1 MAWGGG
7 GGFGGT
13 AGGAPFG
20 GAAAGGG
27 RLPFAGVPPEM
38 QARVDK
44 LLQDEPDHAD
54 EAVAYDA
61 VHSDR
66 RSFSLRQLLVPH
78 RKALVASVALVVL
91 ETVALQAGPLL
102 TQIAIDDGIRRANR
116 SVVITVAVL
125 YLLSV
130 VVGAVTSRSRI
141 AWTGRVGERLLYDLR
156 IKVFAHFQ
164 RLSIDFFSREKAGR
178 LMTRMTSDLDNLT
191 QLLQEGL
198 VQLFV
203 QGLTMVFVTGVLIA
217 LDPAL
222 AAVTLLVVVPA
233 MVAATLWYRARSDA
247 TFDVVRDRIADVMAH
262 LQESLSGV
270 RIVTAHNRQRRN
282 VAEHRTI
289 VQDYRQANDVTANV
303 GGAYGGITETV
314 GLGGQ
319 VVILV
324 VGGRWV
330 LDGTM
335 EIGELVAFV
344 LYLTA
349 FFAPIQQLVQ
359 LYNTYQQGQAS
370 VRKIRDLLAEDP
382 SVAERVGAAHLPE
395 LRGEVRLERVTFA
408 YDEGRPVLHG
418 VDLVIPAGETFAF
431 VGETGA
437 GKSTIAKLVNR
448 LYDPTEGRVLLD
460 GIDVREVTLASVRRQ
475 VGTVPQEAFLF
486 GGSIRANVSFARPD
500 ASEAE
505 VLEACRLVGLGDLL
519 DRLPD
524 GLDTPVHERGV
535 SLSSGERQL
544 LALARAFLARP
555 RILVLDEATSNLDL
569 RSEAKIEDA
578 LDTLLEGR
586 TAILIAHRL
595 ATAMRADRIAV
606 IHDGEVVE
614 LGTHD
619 ELLAHRGRY
628 AAMVAVWHQG
638 GSAPFA

>member
-1 MAWGGG
+1 
-7 GGFGGT
+7 
-13 AGGAPFG
+13 
-20 GAAAGGG
+20 
-27 RLPFAGVPPEM
+27 
-38 QARVDK
+38 
-44 LLQDEPDHAD
+44 
-54 EAVAYDA
+54 
-61 VHSDR
+61 
-66 RSFSLRQLLVPH
+66 VPH
-78 RKALVASVALVVL
+78 RLALAASVALVVL
-91 ETVALQAGPLL
+91 ETVAMQAGPLL
-102 TQIAIDDGIRRANR
+102 TQIAIDDGIRAGERE
-116 SVVITVAVL
+116 VVTTVAGL

-156 IKVFAHFQ
+156 LQVFSHLQ
-164 RLSIDFFSREKAGR
+164 RLSIDFFSRERAGR

-203 QGLTMVFVTGVLIA
+203 QGLTVLFVTGVLIS
-217 LDPAL
+217 LHPGL
-222 AAVTLLVVVPA
+222 AAVTLLVVVPL
-233 MVAATLWYRARSDA
+233 MLVATLWYRSASDTA
-247 TFDVVRDRIADVMAH
+247 FDEVRDRIADVMAH

-282 VAEHRTI
+282 TAEHRTI
-289 VQDYRQANDVTANV
+289 VQRYRRANDRTATV
-303 GGAYGGITETV
+303 GGAYGGVTETV
-314 GLGGQ
+314 GMAGQ

-324 VGGRWV
+324 IGGRWV
-330 LDGTM
+330 LDGSM

-370 VRKIRDLLAEDP
+370 VRKIRDLLAEPP
-382 SVAERVGAAHLPE
+382 SVAERAGAPDLPP
-395 LRGEVRLERVTFA
+395 LDGDVRLEAVGFE
-408 YDEGRPVLHG
+408 YVPGRPVLRG
-418 VDLVIPAGETFAF
+418 VDLHIPPGETFAF

-448 LYDPTEGRVLLD
+448 LYDPTSGRVLLD

-475 VGTVPQEAFLF
+475 LGTVPQEAFLF
-486 GGSIRANVSFARPD
+486 GGSIRENVTFARPD
-500 ASEAE
+500 ASEVE

-569 RSEAKIEDA
+569 KSEAKIEDA
-578 LDTLLEGR
+578 LDVLLEGR

-614 LGTHD
+614 LGAHH
-619 ELLAHRGRY
+619 ELVAQGGRY
-628 AAMVAVWHQG
+628 AAMVATWDRHH
-638 GSAPFA
+638 A

>member
-7 GGFGGT
+7 GGFGGP
-13 AGGAPFG
+13 GGGGPFG
-20 GAAAGGG
+20 GPGGPG
-27 RLPFAGVPPEM
+27 GARLPFAGVPPEM
-38 QARVDK
+38 QSRVDA
-44 LLQDEPDHAD
+44 LLADEPDHSGEHAS
-54 EAVAYDA
+54 YDPVQVDQA
-61 VHSDR
+61 P
-66 RSFSLRQLLVPH
+66 FSLRRLLVPH
-78 RKALVASVALVVL
+78 RAALVGAVLLVVL

-102 TQIAIDDGIRRANR
+102 TQIAIDDGIRPGDRG
-116 SVVITVAVL
+116 VVVTVAAL

-141 AWTGRVGERLLYDLR
+141 AWTGRLGERLLFDLR

-203 QGLTMVFVTGVLIA
+203 QGLTMVFVTGVLFA
-217 LDPAL
+217 LNPAL
-222 AAVTLLVVVPA
+222 AAITLLVVLPV
-233 MVAATLWYRARSDA
+233 MVAATLWYRVRSDE
-247 TFDVVRDRIADVMAH
+247 TFDVVRDRIADVLAH

-282 VAEHRTI
+282 AAEHRSI
-289 VQDYRQANDVTANV
+289 ALAYRRANDATAEV
-303 GGAYGGITETV
+303 GGAYGGITEAV

-319 VVILV
+319 AVILV
-324 VGGRWV
+324 IGGRWV
-330 LDGTM
+330 LDGSM
-335 EIGELVAFV
+335 ELGELVAFL
-344 LYLTA
+344 LYLSA

-370 VRKIRDLLAEDP
+370 VRKIRDLLAERP
-382 SVAERVGAAHLPE
+382 SVGQRPDAPDLRE
-395 LRGEVRLERVTFA
+395 LEGEIRLDGVTFA
-408 YDEGRPVLHG
+408 YVEGRPVLHD

-437 GKSTIAKLVNR
+437 GKSTIAKLINR
-448 LYDPTEGRVLLD
+448 LYDPTSGRVLLD
-460 GIDVREVTLASVRRQ
+460 GIDIRDVSLASVRRQ
-475 VGTVPQEAFLF
+475 VGTVPQEPFLF

-500 ASEAE
+500 AGEDE

-555 RILVLDEATSNLDL
+555 RVLVLDEATSNLDL
-569 RSEAKIEDA
+569 RSEAKIEEA
-578 LDTLLEGR
+578 LDVLLEGR
-586 TAILIAHRL
+586 TAVLIAHRL

-606 IHDGEVVE
+606 IHDGRIAEIGAHHE
-614 LGTHD
+614 LVAMG
-619 ELLAHRGRY
+619 GRY
-628 AAMVAVWHQG
+628 AAMVATWDAHH
-638 GSAPFA
+638 

>member
-1 MAWGGG
+1 
-7 GGFGGT
+7 
-13 AGGAPFG
+13 
-20 GAAAGGG
+20 
-27 RLPFAGVPPEM
+27 M

-44 LLQDEPDHAD
+44 LLEDEPDHAG
-54 EAVAYDA
+54 EHVAYEPIA
-61 VHSDR
+61 SDTAR
-66 RSFSLRQLLVPH
+66 FSLRRLLVPH
-78 RKALVASVALVVL
+78 RAALAGSIALVVL

-102 TQIAIDDGIRRANR
+102 TQIAIDDGIRARDR
-116 SVVITVAVL
+116 FVVAMVAGL

-156 IKVFAHFQ
+156 LKVFSQFQ
-164 RLSIDFFSREKAGR
+164 RLSVDFFSREKAGR

-217 LDPAL
+217 LNPGL
-222 AAVTLLVVVPA
+222 AAITLLVVVP
-233 MVAATLWYRARSDA
+233 MMLAATLWYRSASDT
-247 TFDVVRDRIADVMAH
+247 TFDLVRDRIADVMAH

-289 VQDYRQANDVTANV
+289 VDAYRRANDATATV

-314 GLGGQ
+314 GMAGQ

-324 VGGRWV
+324 IGGRWV
-330 LDGTM
+330 LDGSM

-370 VRKIRDLLAEDP
+370 VRKIRDLLAEAP
-382 SVAERVGAAHLPE
+382 SVAERPGAPGLTA
-395 LRGEVRLERVTFA
+395 LRGEVRFEGVTFA
-408 YDEGRPVLHG
+408 YVEGRPVLHG
-418 VDLVIPAGETFAF
+418 VDLHIPAGETFAF

-460 GIDVREVTLASVRRQ
+460 GIDVRDVTLASVRRQ

-500 ASEAE
+500 ASEGE
-505 VLEACRLVGLGDLL
+505 VQEACRLVGLGDLL
-519 DRLPD
+519 DRLPE

-569 RSEAKIEDA
+569 RSESKIEEA

-595 ATAMRADRIAV
+595 ATARRADRIAV
-606 IHDGEVVE
+606 IHDGAVVE
-614 LGTHD
+614 LGTHE
-619 ELLAHRGRY
+619 ELLAEGGRY
-628 AAMVAVWHQG
+628 GAMVATWDQHH
-638 GSAPFA
+638 

>member
-7 GGFGGT
+7 GFGGGP
-13 AGGAPFG
+13 GGAPFG
-20 GAAAGGG
+20 GGAAGGA

-38 QARVDK
+38 QARVDG
-44 LLQDEPDHAD
+44 LLADEPDHV
-54 EAVAYDA
+54 EAPVPYDP
-61 VHSDR
+61 VHTDR
-66 RSFSLRQLLVPH
+66 RSFSLRHLLRPH
-78 RKALVASVALVVL
+78 RLALGGAIGLVGL

-102 TQIAIDDGIRRANR
+102 TQIAIDDGIRAGERG
-116 SVVITVAVL
+116 VVVAVALL
-125 YLLSV
+125 YLASV
-130 VVGAVTSRSRI
+130 AVGALTSRIRI
-141 AWTGRVGERLLYDLR
+141 SWTGRLGERLLYDLR
-156 IKVFAHFQ
+156 LKVFAHFQ

-203 QGLTMVFVTGVLIA
+203 QGLTMVFVTTVLFI
-217 LDPAL
+217 LSPAL
-222 AAVTLLVVVPA
+222 ATVTVLVVLPV
-233 MVAATLWYRARSDA
+233 MVAATLWYRAGSDR
-247 TFDVVRDRIADVMAH
+247 TFDVVRDRIADVLAH
-262 LQESLSGV
+262 LQETLSGV
-270 RIVTAHNRQRRN
+270 RIITAHNRQRRN
-282 VAEHRTI
+282 TAEHRTI
-289 VQDYRQANDVTANV
+289 VRAYQRANDATADL

-330 LDGTM
+330 LAGTL
-335 EIGELVAFV
+335 EIGELVAFL

-370 VRKIRDLLAEDP
+370 VRKVRDLLAEDP
-382 SVAERVGAAHLPE
+382 TVAEVPGAPDLPT
-395 LRGEVRLERVTFA
+395 LAGEVRLEGVTFA
-408 YDEGRPVLHG
+408 YVEGRPVLHD
-418 VDLVIPAGETFAF
+418 VDLTIPAGETFAF

-448 LYDPTEGRVLLD
+448 LYDPTAGRVLLD
-460 GIDVREVTLASVRRQ
+460 GIDIRDVSLASVRRQ

-486 GGSIRANVSFARPD
+486 GGSIRTNVAFARPD
-500 ASEAE
+500 ATDAE
-505 VLEACRLVGLGDLL
+505 VEEACRLVGLGDLL
-519 DRLPD
+519 DRLPE

-606 IHDGEVVE
+606 IHAGEVVE
-614 LGTHD
+614 LGTHAD
-619 ELLAHRGRY
+619 LVAQGGRY
-628 AAMVAVWHQG
+628 AAMVQTWH
-638 GSAPFA
+638 AHT

>member
-1 MAWGGG
+1 SPHRQG
-7 GGFGGT
+7 
-13 AGGAPFG
+13 
-20 GAAAGGG
+20 
-27 RLPFAGVPPEM
+27 LPFAGVPQEM

-44 LLQDEPDHAD
+44 LLEQEPDHQD
-54 EAVAYDA
+54 ERVAYEPVQA
-61 VHSDR
+61 DR
-66 RSFSLRQLLVPH
+66 RPFSLRRLLVPH
-78 RKALVASVALVVL
+78 RAALTGSVALVVL
-91 ETVALQAGPLL
+91 ETAALQAGPLL
-102 TQIAIDDGIRRANR
+102 TKVAIDDGIRAGSRTTIVVVALVYL
-116 SVVITVAVL
+116 STVVI
-125 YLLSV
+125 
-130 VVGAVTSRSRI
+130 GAVTTRARI

-156 IKVFAHFQ
+156 CRVFAHFQ
-164 RLSIDFFSREKAGR
+164 RLSVAFFSREKAGR

-203 QGLTMVFVTGVLIA
+203 QGLTMAFVTGVLIW
-217 LDPAL
+217 LNPPL
-222 AAVTLLVVVPA
+222 AAVTLLVVVPV
-233 MVAATLWYRARSDA
+233 MVAATLWYRAASDPR
-247 TFDVVRDRIADVMAH
+247 FDDVRDRIADVMAH

-282 VAEHRTI
+282 VAEHRSTALR
-289 VQDYRQANDVTANV
+289 YRKANDGTAIV
-303 GGAYGGITETV
+303 GGAYGGITEVV

-330 LDGTM
+330 LDGSL

-370 VRKIRDLLAEDP
+370 IRKLRDLFAEAPTVAQRPGALDLPVLA
-382 SVAERVGAAHLPE
+382 
-395 LRGEVRLERVTFA
+395 GEVRLEGVTFE
-408 YDEGRPVLHG
+408 YDPGRPVLHH
-418 VDLVIPAGETFAF
+418 VDLTIPAGETFAF

-460 GIDVREVTLASVRRQ
+460 GVDIRDVTLASVRRQ

-486 GGSIRANVSFARPD
+486 GGSIRENVAFARPD
-500 ASEAE
+500 ATDDE
-505 VLEACRLVGLGDLL
+505 VVEACRLVGLGELL
-519 DRLPD
+519 ERLPD
-524 GLDTPVHERGV
+524 GIDTPVHERGV

-569 RSEAKIEDA
+569 RSEARIEEA
-578 LDTLLEGR
+578 LDALLEGR
-586 TAILIAHRL
+586 TSILIAHRL
-595 ATAMRADRIAV
+595 ATARRADRIAV
-606 IHDGEVVE
+606 VHDGRIVE
-614 LGTHD
+614 LGTHAD
-619 ELLAHRGRY
+619 LLAAGGRY
-628 AAMVAVWHQG
+628 ATMVDTWQAH
-638 GSAPFA
+638 A

>member
-7 GGFGGT
+7 GGPGAGAGAAFG
-13 AGGAPFG
+13 G
-20 GAAAGGG
+20 GAAARAG
-27 RLPFAGVPPEM
+27 LPFAGVPPEL
-38 QARVDK
+38 QGRVDR
-44 LLQDEPDHAD
+44 LLEHEPDHGD
-54 EAVAYDA
+54 QPVAYEPIARDTGP
-61 VHSDR
+61 
-66 RSFSLRQLLVPH
+66 FSLRGLLVPH
-78 RKALVASVALVVL
+78 RLALSASVALVVL
-91 ETVALQAGPLL
+91 ETVAMQAGPLL
-102 TQIAIDDGIRRANR
+102 TQIAIDDGIRAGERD
-116 SVVITVAVL
+116 VVVTVAGL

-130 VVGAVTSRSRI
+130 VVGALTSRSRI

-156 IKVFAHFQ
+156 LKVFSHLQ
-164 RLSIDFFSREKAGR
+164 RLSIDFFSRERAGR

-203 QGLTMVFVTGVLIA
+203 QGLTMLFVTGVLIT
-217 LDPAL
+217 LHPGL
-222 AAVTLLVVVPA
+222 AAVTLLVVVPC
-233 MVAATLWYRARSDA
+233 MLAATLWYRSASDSA
-247 TFDVVRDRIADVMAH
+247 FDEVRDRIADVMAH

-282 VAEHRTI
+282 SAEHRTI
-289 VQDYRQANDVTANV
+289 VQRYRLANDRTATV
-303 GGAYGGITETV
+303 GGAYGGVTEAV
-314 GLGGQ
+314 GMAGQ

-324 VGGRWV
+324 IGGRWV
-330 LDGTM
+330 LDGSM

-370 VRKIRDLLAEDP
+370 VRKIRDLLAEAP
-382 SVAERVGAAHLPE
+382 SVAESPDAAV
-395 LRGEVRLERVTFA
+395 LRPLDGDVRLEAVVFE
-408 YDEGRPVLHG
+408 YVPGRPVLRG
-418 VDLVIPAGETFAF
+418 VDLHIPPGETFAF

-448 LYDPTEGRVLLD
+448 LYDPNSGRVLLD
-460 GIDVREVTLASVRRQ
+460 GIDVRDVTLDSVRRQ

-486 GGSIRANVSFARPD
+486 GGSIRENVTFARP
-500 ASEAE
+500 EAPEDE
-505 VLEACRLVGLGDLL
+505 VVEACRLVGLGDLI
-519 DRLPD
+519 DRLPE

-569 RSEAKIEDA
+569 KSEAKIEDA
-578 LDTLLEGR
+578 LDVLLEGR

-606 IHDGEVVE
+606 IHDGQVVE
-614 LGTHD
+614 LGPHE
-619 ELLAHRGRY
+619 ELVAQGGRY
-628 AAMVAVWHQG
+628 AEMVRTWDRHQT
-638 GSAPFA
+638 

>member
-7 GGFGGT
+7 GGFGGPGGGGGPFGGPGG
-13 AGGAPFG
+13 AGGA
-20 GAAAGGG
+20 

-38 QARVDK
+38 QRRVDD
-44 LLQDEPDHAD
+44 LLRDEPDHTGEHAEYHAVQAD
-54 EAVAYDA
+54 RAP
-61 VHSDR
+61 
-66 RSFSLRQLLVPH
+66 FSLRRLLRPH
-78 RKALVASVALVVL
+78 RPALAGAIGLVVL

-102 TQIAIDDGIRRANR
+102 TQIAIDDGIRPGER
-116 SVVITVAVL
+116 SVVVTVALL
-125 YLLSV
+125 YLASV
-130 VVGAVTSRSRI
+130 VVGALTSRSRI
-141 AWTGRVGERLLYDLR
+141 AWTGRLGERLLFDLR

-164 RLSIDFFSREKAGR
+164 RLSVDFFSREKAGR

-191 QLLQEGL
+191 QLLQEGV
-198 VQLFV
+198 VQLVV
-203 QGLTMVFVTGVLIA
+203 QGLTMLFVTGVLIA

-222 AAVTLLVVVPA
+222 AAVTLLVVIPV
-233 MVAATLWYRARSDA
+233 MVVATLWYRVRSDE
-247 TFDVVRDRIADVMAH
+247 TFDVVRDRIADVLAH

-282 VAEHRTI
+282 GAEHRRI
-289 VQDYRQANDVTANV
+289 AHAHQRANDETAEV
-303 GGAYGGITETV
+303 GGRYGGITETV

-330 LDGTM
+330 LDGSM

-370 VRKIRDLLAEDP
+370 VRKIRDLLAEQP
-382 SVAERVGAAHLPE
+382 TVAEQPGAPE
-395 LRGEVRLERVTFA
+395 LPMLDGEVRFEGVTFA
-408 YDEGRPVLHG
+408 YVESRLVLHD

-460 GIDVREVTLASVRRQ
+460 GVDVRDVTLSSVRRQ
-475 VGTVPQEAFLF
+475 VGTVPQEPFLF

-500 ASEAE
+500 ASDEE
-505 VLEACRLVGLGDLL
+505 VIDACQHVGLGDLL
-519 DRLPD
+519 DRLPE

-569 RSEAKIEDA
+569 LSEAKIEEA
-578 LDTLLEGR
+578 LDALLEGR

-606 IHDGEVVE
+606 VHDGRVVE

-619 ELLAHRGRY
+619 ELVARRGRY
-628 AAMVAVWHQG
+628 AQMVDTWASH
-638 GSAPFA
+638 A

>member
-1 MAWGGG
+1 MAWGAG
-7 GGFGGT
+7 GGFGGPG
-13 AGGAPFG
+13 GGAFG
-20 GAAAGGG
+20 GAAAGGA
-27 RLPFAGVPPEM
+27 RLPFAGVPSEM
-38 QARVDK
+38 QERVDR
-44 LLQDEPDHAD
+44 LLADEPDHH
-54 EAVAYDA
+54 EPPVPYEP
-61 VHSDR
+61 VHTDR
-66 RSFSLRQLLVPH
+66 RPFSLRHLLRPH
-78 RKALVASVALVVL
+78 RFALGGAVGLVVL
-91 ETVALQAGPLL
+91 ETAALQAGPLL
-102 TQIAIDDGIRRANR
+102 TQIAIDDGIRAGNR
-116 SVVITVAVL
+116 SVVVTVAAI
-125 YLLSV
+125 YLASV
-130 VVGAVTSRSRI
+130 VIGALTSRSRI
-141 AWTGRVGERLLYDLR
+141 AWTGRLGERLLYDLR
-156 IKVFAHFQ
+156 LKVFAHFQ
-164 RLSIDFFSREKAGR
+164 RLSVDFFSREKAGR

-203 QGLTMVFVTGVLIA
+203 QGLTMVFVTTVLFI
-217 LDPAL
+217 LSPAL
-222 AAVTLLVVVPA
+222 ATVTVLVVLPV
-233 MVAATLWYRARSDA
+233 MLAATLWYRAGSDR
-247 TFDVVRDRIADVMAH
+247 TFDVVRDRIADVLAH
-262 LQESLSGV
+262 LQETLSGV
-270 RIVTAHNRQRRN
+270 RIITAHNRQRRN
-282 VAEHRTI
+282 TAEHRRI
-289 VQDYRQANDVTANV
+289 VREYQRANDATADL

-330 LDGTM
+330 LDGSL

-370 VRKIRDLLAEDP
+370 VRKIRDLLAEVP
-382 SVAERVGAAHLPE
+382 SVAEEPGAPDLPP
-395 LRGEVRLERVTFA
+395 LHGEVRLEGVTFA
-408 YDEGRPVLHG
+408 YVPGRPVLHD
-418 VDLVIPAGETFAF
+418 VDLTIPGGETFAF

-460 GIDVREVTLASVRRQ
+460 GVDIREVTLSSVRRQ

-486 GGSIRANVSFARPD
+486 GGSIRTNVAFARPD
-500 ASEAE
+500 APEAE
-505 VLEACRLVGLGDLL
+505 VEEACRLVGLGDLL

-569 RSEAKIEDA
+569 RSEAKIEEA

-606 IHDGEVVE
+606 VHDGQVVE
-614 LGTHD
+614 LGTHQ
-619 ELLAHRGRY
+619 ELVDQGGRY
-628 AAMVAVWHQG
+628 ATMVATWQAHT
-638 GSAPFA
+638 

>member
-7 GGFGGT
+7 AFGG
-13 AGGAPFG
+13 GPGAFGG
-20 GAAAGGG
+20 GAAARQG
-27 RLPFAGVPPEM
+27 LPFAGVPPEL
-38 QARVDK
+38 QSRVDG
-44 LLQDEPDHAD
+44 LLEHEPDHD
-54 EAVAYDA
+54 GEQTTYEPVARDTA
-61 VHSDR
+61 P
-66 RSFSLRQLLVPH
+66 FSLRRLLVPH
-78 RKALVASVALVVL
+78 RLALVASIALVVL

-102 TQIAIDDGIRRANR
+102 TQIAIDDGIRPGDRD
-116 SVVITVAVL
+116 VVVAVAAL
-125 YLLSV
+125 YLASV
-130 VVGAVTSRSRI
+130 VVGAVTSRFRI

-156 IKVFAHFQ
+156 VKVFSHFQ

-203 QGLTMVFVTGVLIA
+203 QGLTMVFVSAVLIS
-217 LDPAL
+217 LQPAL
-222 AAVTLLVVVPA
+222 AAITLLVVVPL
-233 MVAATLWYRARSDA
+233 MLVATLWYRSASDTA
-247 TFDVVRDRIADVMAH
+247 FDTVRDRIADVMAH

-289 VQDYRQANDVTANV
+289 VASYRQANDETATI
-303 GGAYGGITETV
+303 GAAYGGFTEAV
-314 GLGGQ
+314 GMAGQ

-330 LDGTM
+330 LDGSM
-335 EIGELVAFV
+335 EIGELVAFL

-370 VRKIRDLLAEDP
+370 VRKIRDLLGEVP
-382 SVAERVGAAHLPE
+382 SVVDREGAPE
-395 LRGEVRLERVTFA
+395 LPPLDGDVRLESVSFE
-408 YDEGRPVLHG
+408 YVPGRQVLRG
-418 VDLVIPAGETFAF
+418 VDLHIPAGETFAF

-448 LYDPTEGRVLLD
+448 LYDPTEGQVLLD
-460 GIDVREVTLASVRRQ
+460 GIDVRTVDLRSVRRQ
-475 VGTVPQEAFLF
+475 VGTVPQEPFLF
-486 GGSIRANVSFARPD
+486 AGSIRANVTFARPD
-500 ASEAE
+500 APDEE
-505 VLEACRLVGLGDLL
+505 VLEACRLVGLGPLL
-519 DRLPD
+519 ERLPD
-524 GLDTPVHERGV
+524 GIDTPVHERGV

-569 RSEAKIEDA
+569 RSEALIEEA
-578 LDTLLEGR
+578 LDVLLEGR
-586 TAILIAHRL
+586 TSILIAHRL

-606 IHDGEVVE
+606 IDDGQVVE
-614 LGTHD
+614 LGTHQ
-619 ELLAHRGRY
+619 ELVDAGGRY
-628 AAMVAVWHQG
+628 AAMVATWH
-638 GSAPFA
+638 AHH

>member
-7 GGFGGT
+7 AMGG
-13 AGGAPFG
+13 AGAPFAG
-20 GAAAGGG
+20 SAAAGSS
-27 RLPFAGVPPEM
+27 LPFAGVPSEM
-38 QARVDK
+38 QERVDK
-44 LLQDEPDHAD
+44 LLAHEPASDHEVVVYEPIA
-54 EAVAYDA
+54 
-61 VHSDR
+61 SDTLP
-66 RSFSLRQLLVPH
+66 FSLRRLVRPH
-78 RKALVASVALVVL
+78 RRALAGSMALVVI
-91 ETVALQAGPLL
+91 ETVALQTGPLL
-102 TQIAIDDGIRRANR
+102 TAIAIDDGIRLGNRA
-116 SVVITVAVL
+116 VIAAVAGL
-125 YLLSV
+125 YLVSV
-130 VVGAVTSRSRI
+130 MVGAVTSRSRI

-156 IKVFAHFQ
+156 LKVFSQFQ
-164 RLSIDFFSREKAGR
+164 RLSIDFFAREKAGR

-203 QGLTMVFVTGVLIA
+203 QGLTVVFVSGVLIA
-217 LDPAL
+217 LNPPL
-222 AAVTLLVVVPA
+222 AAITLLVVVPA
-233 MVAATLWYRARSDA
+233 MLAATVWYRAASDQ

-270 RIVTAHNRQRRN
+270 RIVTAHNRQSRN

-289 VQDYRQANDVTANV
+289 VDAYRRSNDATAMV
-303 GGAYGGITETV
+303 GGTYGGVTETV
-314 GLGGQ
+314 GMAGQ

-330 LDGTM
+330 LNGSL

-344 LYLTA
+344 LYLAA

-370 VRKIRDLLAEDP
+370 VRKLRGLLAEEP
-382 SVAERVGAAHLPE
+382 SVAQQPQAEPLPL
-395 LRGEVRLERVTFA
+395 LRGEVRLEGVSFA
-408 YDEGRPVLHG
+408 YTPGRDVLHSI
-418 VDLVIPAGETFAF
+418 DLTIPVGETFAF

-448 LYDPTEGRVLLD
+448 LYDPTAGRVLLD
-460 GIDVREVTLASVRRQ
+460 GIDIRGVTLASVHSQ

-486 GGSIRANVSFARPD
+486 GGSIRDNVTFARPD
-500 ASEAE
+500 ASEDE
-505 VLEACRLVGLGDLL
+505 VIEACRLVGLGDLL
-519 DRLPD
+519 ARLPA

-535 SLSSGERQL
+535 SVSSGERQL
-544 LALARAFLARP
+544 LALARVFLARP

-569 RSEAKIEDA
+569 RSEGRIEEA

-614 LGTHD
+614 LGSH
-619 ELLAHRGRY
+619 EALVANGGRY
-628 AAMVAVWHQG
+628 ADMVATWHRHGQ
-638 GSAPFA
+638 GSATEE

>member
-7 GGFGGT
+7 GGFGGPP
-13 AGGAPFG
+13 GGAPFG
-20 GAAAGGG
+20 GPAAGGG

-38 QARVDK
+38 QARVDN
-44 LLQDEPDHAD
+44 LLRDEPDHAG
-54 EAVAYDA
+54 EPVAYDP
-61 VHSDR
+61 VHTDR
-66 RSFSLRQLLVPH
+66 RPFSLRQLLVPH
-78 RKALVASVALVVL
+78 RKALVASIALVVL

-116 SVVITVAVL
+116 GVVVTVAVL

-164 RLSIDFFSREKAGR
+164 RLSVDFFSREKAGR
-178 LMTRMTSDLDNLT
+178 LMTRMTSDLDNLA

-233 MVAATLWYRARSDA
+233 MVAATLWYRASSDA

-289 VQDYRQANDVTANV
+289 VQSYRQANDVTANV

-335 EIGELVAFV
+335 EIGELVAFL

-370 VRKIRDLLAEDP
+370 VRKIRDLLAEHP
-382 SVAERVGAAHLPE
+382 SVAEEPGAPDLPE

-408 YDEGRPVLHG
+408 YDEGRPVLHD
-418 VDLVIPAGETFAF
+418 VDLTIPAGETFAF

-448 LYDPTEGRVLLD
+448 LYDPSLGRVLLD

-486 GGSIRANVSFARPD
+486 AGSIRANVSFARPD
-500 ASEAE
+500 ASDAE

-606 IHDGEVVE
+606 IHDGKVVE
-614 LGTHD
+614 LGTHAD
-619 ELLAHRGRY
+619 LVAQGGRY
-628 AAMVAVWHQG
+628 AAVVAVWHQG
-638 GSAPFA
+638 GSAPLA

>member
-1 MAWGGG
+1 MAWGGAG
-7 GGFGGT
+7 GGAFG
-13 AGGAPFG
+13 AGAGAAFGG
-20 GAAAGGG
+20 GAAARQG
-27 RLPFAGVPPEM
+27 LPFAGVPPEL
-38 QARVDK
+38 QERVDR
-44 LLQDEPDHAD
+44 LLEHEPDHSD
-54 EAVAYDA
+54 EHVTYDPIARVAA
-61 VHSDR
+61 P
-66 RSFSLRQLLVPH
+66 FSLRQLLLPH
-78 RKALVASVALVVL
+78 RFALGASVLLVGL
-91 ETVALQAGPLL
+91 ETVAMQAGPLL
-102 TQIAIDDGIRRANR
+102 TQVAIDDGIRPGDRG
-116 SVVITVAVL
+116 VVVTVAVL

-130 VVGAVTSRSRI
+130 VVGAVTSRFRI

-156 IKVFAHFQ
+156 VRVFSHFQ

-203 QGLTMVFVTGVLIA
+203 QGLTMVFVTVVLIR
-217 LDPAL
+217 LDAEL
-222 AAVTLLVVVPA
+222 AAVTLLVVVPV
-233 MVAATLWYRARSDA
+233 MFLATLWYRSASDTA
-247 TFDVVRDRIADVMAH
+247 FDAVRDRIADVMAH

-282 VAEHRTI
+282 VAEHRSI
-289 VQDYRQANDVTANV
+289 VLRYRRANDTTATI
-303 GGAYGGITETV
+303 GAAYGGFTETV
-314 GLGGQ
+314 GLAGQ

-330 LDGTM
+330 LDGSM
-335 EIGELVAFV
+335 EIGELVAFL

-370 VRKIRDLLAEDP
+370 VRKVRDLLAEVPTVVDRP
-382 SVAERVGAAHLPE
+382 GAPDLPD
-395 LRGEVRLERVTFA
+395 LSGEVRLERVTFE
-408 YDEGRPVLHG
+408 YLPGRPVLRG
-418 VDLVIPAGETFAF
+418 IDLLIPAGETFAF

-460 GIDVREVTLASVRRQ
+460 GIDVREVSLRSVRRQ
-475 VGTVPQEAFLF
+475 VGTVPQEPFLF
-486 GGSIRANVSFARPD
+486 GGSIRENVTFARPD
-500 ASEAE
+500 ASPEE
-505 VLEACRLVGLGDLL
+505 VLEACRLVGLGDLI

-524 GLDTPVHERGV
+524 GIDTPVHERGV
-535 SLSSGERQL
+535 SVSSGERQL

-569 RSEAKIEDA
+569 KSEALIEEA
-578 LDTLLEGR
+578 LDVLLEGR

-606 IHDGEVVE
+606 VHDGQVVE
-614 LGTHD
+614 LGTPA
-619 ELLAHRGRY
+619 ELVAEGGRY
-628 AAMVAVWHQG
+628 AAMVQTWDRHHT
-638 GSAPFA
+638 

>member
-7 GGFGGT
+7 GFGGPAGGGFGGPV
-13 AGGAPFG
+13 AGGS
-20 GAAAGGG
+20 

-38 QARVDK
+38 QARVDG
-44 LLQDEPDHAD
+44 LVRDEPDHV
-54 EAVAYDA
+54 EPPVPFEP
-61 VHSDR
+61 VVSDQR
-66 RSFSLRQLLVPH
+66 PFSLRQLLGPH
-78 RKALVASVALVVL
+78 RRALVASVALVAL

-102 TQIAIDDGIRRANR
+102 TQIAIDDGIRVSNR
-116 SVVITVAVL
+116 QVVVVVAAL

-141 AWTGRVGERLLYDLR
+141 RWTGRLGERLLYDLR
-156 IKVFAHFQ
+156 LKVFAHFQ

-191 QLLQEGL
+191 QLLQEGV
-198 VQLFV
+198 VQMFV
-203 QGLTMVFVTGVLIA
+203 QGLTVLFVSGVLF
-217 LDPAL
+217 LLNPAL

-233 MVAATLWYRARSDA
+233 MVGATLWYRTRSDTA
-247 TFDVVRDRIADVMAH
+247 FDLVRDRIADVMAH

-282 VAEHRTI
+282 VAEHRSI
-289 VQDYRQANDVTANV
+289 VLRYRQANDVTAEV
-303 GGAYGGITETV
+303 GGAYSGITEAV
-314 GLGGQ
+314 GMGGQ

-324 VGGRWV
+324 IGGRWV

-370 VRKIRDLLAEDP
+370 VRKIRDLLAETP
-382 SVAERVGAAHLPE
+382 TVAERPNAPALPE
-395 LRGEVRLERVTFA
+395 LRGEVCLEGVTFA
-408 YDEGRPVLHG
+408 YEEGRPVLHG
-418 VDLVIPAGETFAF
+418 VDLFIAAGETFAF

-460 GIDVREVTLASVRRQ
+460 GIDVREVTLDSVRRQ
-475 VGTVPQEAFLF
+475 VGAVPQEAFLF
-486 GGSIRANVSFARPD
+486 GGSIRANVAFARPD
-500 ASEAE
+500 ASDSE
-505 VLEACRLVGLGDLL
+505 VQEACELVGLGDLIA
-519 DRLPD
+519 RLPE

-544 LALARAFLARP
+544 LALARAFLAHP

-578 LDTLLEGR
+578 LDTLLDGR

-606 IHDGEVVE
+606 IEDGAVVE
-614 LGTHD
+614 LGTH
-619 ELLAHRGRY
+619 ETLVEQGGRY
-628 AAMVAVWHQG
+628 AAMVATWDA
-638 GSAPFA
+638 SAHRKT

>member
-7 GGFGGT
+7 GGF
-13 AGGAPFG
+13 AGGFG
-20 GAAAGGG
+20 GPTGGG
-27 RLPFAGVPPEM
+27 SGARLPFAGVPSEL
-38 QARVDK
+38 QARVDR
-44 LLQDEPDHAD
+44 LLDDEPDHG
-54 EAVAYDA
+54 EAPVAYEP
-61 VHSDR
+61 VHR
-66 RSFSLRQLLVPH
+66 GGRPFTLRQLLVPY
-78 RKALVASVALVVL
+78 RAALAAAVALVVL
-91 ETVALQAGPLL
+91 ETAALQAGPLL
-102 TQIAIDDGIRRANR
+102 TQIAIDDGIRQGDRRVVVTVAALYLV
-116 SVVITVAVL
+116 SVVL
-125 YLLSV
+125 
-130 VVGAVTSRSRI
+130 GALTSRGRI

-156 IKVFAHFQ
+156 LRVFAQLQ

-191 QLLQEGL
+191 QLLQEGV
-198 VQLFV
+198 VQLVV
-203 QGLTMVFVTGVLIA
+203 QGLTMVFVTGVLVS
-217 LDPAL
+217 LNPPL
-222 AAVTLLVVVPA
+222 AAITLLVIVPL
-233 MVAATLWYRARSDA
+233 MVAATLWYRAGSDRA
-247 TFDVVRDRIADVMAH
+247 FDTVRDRIADVLAH

-282 VAEHRTI
+282 TAEHRTI
-289 VQDYRQANDVTANV
+289 ALAYRRANDTTATL

-314 GLGGQ
+314 GMGGQ

-330 LDGTM
+330 LDGSL
-335 EIGELVAFV
+335 EIGELVAFL

-370 VRKIRDLLAEDP
+370 VRKVRGLLAEAP
-382 SVAERVGAAHLPE
+382 TVAEQAGAPSLPE
-395 LRGEVRLERVTFA
+395 LRGEVRLEGVTFA
-408 YDEGRPVLHG
+408 YEEGRPVLHD
-418 VDLVIPAGETFAF
+418 VDLLIPAGETFAF

-448 LYDPTEGRVLLD
+448 LYDPTAGRVLLD
-460 GIDVREVTLASVRRQ
+460 GIDLREVTLASVRRQ
-475 VGTVPQEAFLF
+475 VGAVPQEAFLF
-486 GGSIRANVSFARPD
+486 GGSIRANVTFARPD
-500 ASEAE
+500 AGEQE
-505 VLEACRLVGLGDLL
+505 VLQACRLVGLGELI

-569 RSEAKIEDA
+569 RSEAKIEEA
-578 LDTLLEGR
+578 LDVLLEGR

-606 IHDGEVVE
+606 IHEGRVAE

-619 ELLAHRGRY
+619 ELVAAGGRY
-628 AAMVAVWHQG
+628 AAMVATWHRHR
-638 GSAPFA
+638 

>member
-1 MAWGGG
+1 MAWGGSG
-7 GGFGGT
+7 GPGPGAGAAFG
-13 AGGAPFG
+13 G
-20 GAAAGGG
+20 GAAARAG
-27 RLPFAGVPPEM
+27 LPFAGVPPEL
-38 QARVDK
+38 QSRVDR
-44 LLQDEPDHAD
+44 LLEDEPDHGD
-54 EAVAYDA
+54 QPVAYEPIARDTG
-61 VHSDR
+61 R
-66 RSFSLRQLLVPH
+66 FSLRRLLVPH
-78 RKALVASVALVVL
+78 RLALTGSIALVVL
-91 ETVALQAGPLL
+91 ETVAMQAGPLL
-102 TQIAIDDGIRRANR
+102 TQIAIDDGIRAGERD
-116 SVVITVAVL
+116 VVATVAGL

-156 IKVFAHFQ
+156 LKVFSHLQ
-164 RLSIDFFSREKAGR
+164 RLSIDFFSRERAGR

-203 QGLTMVFVTGVLIA
+203 QGLTMVFVTAVLVT
-217 LDPAL
+217 LHPGL
-222 AAVTLLVVVPA
+222 AAVTLLVVVPC
-233 MVAATLWYRARSDA
+233 MLAATLWYRSASDSA
-247 TFDVVRDRIADVMAH
+247 FDEVRDRIADVMAH

-282 VAEHRTI
+282 SAEHRTI
-289 VQDYRQANDVTANV
+289 VQRYRQANDRTATV
-303 GGAYGGITETV
+303 GGAYGGATEAV
-314 GLGGQ
+314 GMAGQ

-330 LDGTM
+330 LDGSM

-370 VRKIRDLLAEDP
+370 VRKLRDLLAEAP
-382 SVAERVGAAHLPE
+382 SVAERADAPVLPP
-395 LRGEVRLERVTFA
+395 LDGDVRLEAVGFE
-408 YDEGRPVLHG
+408 YVPGRPVLRG
-418 VDLVIPAGETFAF
+418 VDLHIPPGETFAF

-448 LYDPTEGRVLLD
+448 LYDPTSGRVLLD
-460 GIDVREVTLASVRRQ
+460 GIDVREVTLDSVRRQ

-486 GGSIRANVSFARPD
+486 GGSIRENVTFARRD
-500 ASEAE
+500 AAEEE
-505 VLEACRLVGLGDLL
+505 VLEACRLVGLGDVI

-569 RSEAKIEDA
+569 KSEAKIEDA
-578 LDTLLEGR
+578 LDVLLEGR

-614 LGTHD
+614 LGPHTD
-619 ELLAHRGRY
+619 LVAQGGRY
-628 AAMVAVWHQG
+628 AAMVATWDKH
-638 GSAPFA
+638 S

>member
-7 GGFGGT
+7 GFGGG
-13 AGGAPFG
+13 GGAPFA
-20 GAAAGGG
+20 GAAAGGAN
-27 RLPFAGVPPEM
+27 LPFAGVPPEM
-38 QARVDK
+38 QERVDR
-44 LLQDEPDHAD
+44 LLRDEPEPEQEQEPYEPIA
-54 EAVAYDA
+54 
-61 VHSDR
+61 SDT
-66 RSFSLRQLLVPH
+66 SPFSLRQLLVPH
-78 RKALVASVALVVL
+78 RAALAGSIALVVL

-102 TQIAIDDGIRRANR
+102 TQIAIDDGIRLANR
-116 SVVITVAVL
+116 TVIVTVAVL

-156 IKVFAHFQ
+156 IKVFSQFQ
-164 RLSIDFFSREKAGR
+164 RLAVDFFSREKAGR

-203 QGLTMVFVTGVLIA
+203 QGLTMVFVSGVLIV
-217 LDPAL
+217 LNPAL
-222 AAVTLLVVVPA
+222 AAVTLLVVVPL
-233 MVAATLWYRARSDA
+233 MLAATLWYRSASDS

-289 VQDYRQANDVTANV
+289 VDTYRQANDVTATV

-314 GLGGQ
+314 GMAGQ

-330 LDGTM
+330 LDGSM

-370 VRKIRDLLAEDP
+370 VRKLRQLLAEQP
-382 SVAERVGAAHLPE
+382 SVAQRSGAPDLPD
-395 LRGEVRLERVTFA
+395 LDGEVRLEGVTFA
-408 YDEGRPVLHG
+408 YGPGRNVLHD
-418 VDLVIPAGETFAF
+418 VDLTIPAGETFAF

-448 LYDPTEGRVLLD
+448 LYDPIEGRVLLD
-460 GIDVREVTLASVRRQ
+460 GIDIREVTLASVRRQ

-500 ASEAE
+500 ASEHE
-505 VLEACRLVGLGDLL
+505 ILEACHLVGLGDLL
-519 DRLPD
+519 ERLPD
-524 GLDTPVHERGV
+524 GIDTPVHERGV

-569 RSEAKIEDA
+569 RSEAKIETA

-606 IHDGEVVE
+606 IHAGQVVE
-614 LGTHD
+614 LGTHAA
-619 ELLAHRGRY
+619 LVAQGGRY
-628 AAMVAVWHQG
+628 AAMVATWNLSVQQ
-638 GSAPFA
+638 P

>member
-7 GGFGGT
+7 GFGGGGGGGAAFGGAV
-13 AGGAPFG
+13 AGGAN
-20 GAAAGGG
+20 
-27 RLPFAGVPPEM
+27 LPFAGVPPEM
-38 QARVDK
+38 QERVDK
-44 LLQDEPDHAD
+44 LLVGEPEHDHEHVVYEPIA
-54 EAVAYDA
+54 
-61 VHSDR
+61 SDTA
-66 RSFSLRQLLVPH
+66 SFSLRRLLIPH
-78 RKALVASVALVVL
+78 RLALLGSIALVVL

-102 TQIAIDDGIRRANR
+102 TQIAIDDGIRPRHR
-116 SVVITVAVL
+116 GVVVTVAVL

-130 VVGAVTSRSRI
+130 VVGAITSRSRI

-156 IKVFAHFQ
+156 IKVFSQFQ
-164 RLSIDFFSREKAGR
+164 RLSVDFFSREKAGR

-203 QGLTMVFVTGVLIA
+203 QGLTMVFVTTVLII
-217 LDPAL
+217 LNPGL
-222 AAVTLLVVVPA
+222 AAVTLLVVVPL
-233 MVAATLWYRARSDA
+233 MLAATLWYRTASDQ

-289 VQDYRQANDVTANV
+289 VDRYRRANDATATV
-303 GGAYGGITETV
+303 GGTYGGITETV
-314 GLGGQ
+314 GMAGQ

-370 VRKIRDLLAEDP
+370 VRKLRDLLAEQP
-382 SVAERVGAAHLPE
+382 SVAQRPGAPELPE
-395 LRGEVRLERVTFA
+395 LDGEVRLDAVTFA
-408 YDEGRPVLHG
+408 YDPGREVLHG
-418 VDLVIPAGETFAF
+418 VDLTIPAGETFAF

-448 LYDPTEGRVLLD
+448 LYDPTAGRVLLD
-460 GIDVREVTLASVRRQ
+460 GIDIRDVTLASVRRQ

-486 GGSIRANVSFARPD
+486 AGSIRANVSFARPD
-500 ASEAE
+500 ASEEE
-505 VLEACRLVGLGDLL
+505 VQEACRLVGLGDLL
-519 DRLPD
+519 DRLPA

-619 ELLAHRGRY
+619 ALVAQGGRY
-628 AAMVAVWHQG
+628 AAMVATWDSHRT
-638 GSAPFA
+638 

>member
-7 GGFGGT
+7 GFGGGP
-13 AGGAPFG
+13 GGAPFG
-20 GAAAGGG
+20 GGAAGGA

-38 QARVDK
+38 QARVDG
-44 LLQDEPDHAD
+44 LLADEPDHV
-54 EAVAYDA
+54 EAPVPYDP
-61 VHSDR
+61 VHTDR
-66 RSFSLRQLLVPH
+66 RPFSLRHLLRPH
-78 RKALVASVALVVL
+78 RLALGGAIGLVGL

-102 TQIAIDDGIRRANR
+102 TKIAIDDGIRAGER
-116 SVVITVAVL
+116 SVVVAVALL
-125 YLLSV
+125 YLASV
-130 VVGAVTSRSRI
+130 AVGAVTSRIRI
-141 AWTGRVGERLLYDLR
+141 SWTGRLGERLLYDLR
-156 IKVFAHFQ
+156 LKVFAHFQ

-191 QLLQEGL
+191 QLLQEGI

-203 QGLTMVFVTGVLIA
+203 QGLTMLFVTGVLIS
-217 LDPAL
+217 LHPGL
-222 AAVTLLVVVPA
+222 AAVTLLVVVPL
-233 MVAATLWYRARSDA
+233 MLAATLWYRSASDA
-247 TFDVVRDRIADVMAH
+247 AFDAVRDRIADVMAH

-282 VAEHRTI
+282 SSEHRTI
-289 VQDYRQANDVTANV
+289 VQQYRQANDRTAMV
-303 GGAYGGITETV
+303 GGAYGGATETV
-314 GLGGQ
+314 GMAGQ

-324 VGGRWV
+324 IGGRWV
-330 LDGTM
+330 LDGSM

-370 VRKIRDLLAEDP
+370 VRKIRDLLAEAP
-382 SVAERVGAAHLPE
+382 SVAERPDAPDLPE
-395 LRGEVRLERVTFA
+395 LDGDVRLEAVGFE
-408 YDEGRPVLHG
+408 YVPGRPVLRG
-418 VDLVIPAGETFAF
+418 VDLHIPPGETFAF

-448 LYDPTEGRVLLD
+448 LYDPTRGRVLLD
-460 GIDVREVTLASVRRQ
+460 GIDVRDVTLASVRRQ

-486 GGSIRANVSFARPD
+486 GGSIRQNVTFARPD
-500 ASEAE
+500 AGDDE

-519 DRLPD
+519 ERLPD

-569 RSEAKIEDA
+569 KSEAKIEDA
-578 LDTLLEGR
+578 LDVLLEGR

-614 LGTHD
+614 LGPHAD
-619 ELLAHRGRY
+619 LVAQGGRY
-628 AAMVAVWHQG
+628 AAMVATWDRHH
-638 GSAPFA
+638 

>member
-7 GGFGGT
+7 GFGGGGG
-13 AGGAPFG
+13 GGAPFG
-20 GAAAGGG
+20 GAAAGGAN
-27 RLPFAGVPPEM
+27 LPFAGVPPEM

-44 LLQDEPDHAD
+44 LLVDEPDHAH
-54 EAVAYDA
+54 EHVTYEPIASDA
-61 VHSDR
+61 VR
-66 RSFSLRQLLVPH
+66 FSLRRLLVPH
-78 RKALVASVALVVL
+78 RLALAGSIALVVL
-91 ETVALQAGPLL
+91 ETAALQAGPLL
-102 TQIAIDDGIRRANR
+102 TQIAIDDGIRPRDR
-116 SVVITVAVL
+116 GVVVGVAVA
-125 YLLSV
+125 YLVSV
-130 VVGAVTSRSRI
+130 LVGAVTSRSRI

-156 IKVFAHFQ
+156 LKVFSHFQ
-164 RLSIDFFSREKAGR
+164 RLSVDFFSREKAGR

-203 QGLTMVFVTGVLIA
+203 QGLTMLFVTGVLIA
-217 LDPAL
+217 LHPGL
-222 AAVTLLVVVPA
+222 AAITLLVIVPL
-233 MVAATLWYRARSDA
+233 MLAATLWYRSASDK

-282 VAEHRTI
+282 VVEHRAI
-289 VQDYRQANDVTANV
+289 VDEYRRANEATALV

-314 GLGGQ
+314 GMAGQ

-330 LDGTM
+330 LDGSM

-370 VRKIRDLLAEDP
+370 VRKLRELFAEQP
-382 SVAERVGAAHLPE
+382 SVAQRAGAPDLPE
-395 LRGEVRLERVTFA
+395 LAGEVRLESVSFA
-408 YDEGRPVLHG
+408 YEPGRTVLHDI
-418 VDLVIPAGETFAF
+418 DLTIPAGQTFAF

-448 LYDPTEGRVLLD
+448 LYDPTAGRVLLD
-460 GIDVREVTLASVRRQ
+460 GVDIREVTLASVRRQ

-486 GGSIRANVSFARPD
+486 AGSIRANVSFARPD
-500 ASEAE
+500 AAE
-505 VLEACRLVGLGDLL
+505 QEVEEACRLVGLGELL
-519 DRLPD
+519 DRLPA

-569 RSEAKIEDA
+569 RSEAKIEEA
-578 LDTLLEGR
+578 LDVLLEGR

-595 ATAMRADRIAV
+595 VTAMRADRIAV

-614 LGTHD
+614 IGTHD
-619 ELLAHRGRY
+619 ELVAASGRY
-628 AAMVAVWHQG
+628 AAMVTTWDSHHA
-638 GSAPFA
+638 

>member
-7 GGFGGT
+7 GGPGAGAGAAFG
-13 AGGAPFG
+13 G
-20 GAAAGGG
+20 GAAARAG
-27 RLPFAGVPPEM
+27 LPFAGVPPEL
-38 QARVDK
+38 QGRVDR
-44 LLQDEPDHAD
+44 LLEHEPEHAD
-54 EAVAYDA
+54 QPVPYDPIA
-61 VHSDR
+61 RDTTP
-66 RSFSLRQLLVPH
+66 FSLRRLLVPH
-78 RKALVASVALVVL
+78 RLALAASVALVVL
-91 ETVALQAGPLL
+91 ETVAMQAGPLL
-102 TQIAIDDGIRRANR
+102 TQIAIDDGIRAGERD
-116 SVVITVAVL
+116 VVTTVAGL

-156 IKVFAHFQ
+156 LKVFSHLQ
-164 RLSIDFFSREKAGR
+164 RLSIDFFSRERAGR

-203 QGLTMVFVTGVLIA
+203 QGLTMLFVTGVLIS
-217 LDPAL
+217 LHPGL
-222 AAVTLLVVVPA
+222 AAVTLLVVVPL
-233 MVAATLWYRARSDA
+233 MLAATLWYRSASDSA
-247 TFDVVRDRIADVMAH
+247 FDEVRDRIADVMAH

-282 VAEHRTI
+282 TAEHRTI
-289 VQDYRQANDVTANV
+289 VQCYRGANDRTATV
-303 GGAYGGITETV
+303 GGAYGGVTETV
-314 GLGGQ
+314 GMAGQ

-324 VGGRWV
+324 IGGRWV
-330 LDGTM
+330 LDGSM

-370 VRKIRDLLAEDP
+370 VRKIRDLLAEPP
-382 SVAERVGAAHLPE
+382 SVAERAGAPDLPP
-395 LRGEVRLERVTFA
+395 LDGDVRLESVGFE
-408 YDEGRPVLHG
+408 YVPGRPVLRG
-418 VDLVIPAGETFAF
+418 VELHIPPGETFAF

-448 LYDPTEGRVLLD
+448 LYDPTRGRVLLD
-460 GIDVREVTLASVRRQ
+460 GIDLREVTLASVRRQ

-486 GGSIRANVSFARPD
+486 GGSIRENVTFARPD
-500 ASEAE
+500 ASGDE
-505 VLEACRLVGLGDLL
+505 VVEACRLVGLGDLL

-578 LDTLLEGR
+578 LDVLLEGR

-614 LGTHD
+614 LGPHH
-619 ELLAHRGRY
+619 ELVAQGGHY
-628 AAMVAVWHQG
+628 AAMVATWDRHR
-638 GSAPFA
+638 A

>member
-7 GGFGGT
+7 GFGGGGGGAGAAFGGSA
-13 AGGAPFG
+13 AGGAG
-20 GAAAGGG
+20 
-27 RLPFAGVPPEM
+27 LPFAGVPPEM
-38 QARVDK
+38 QERVDR
-44 LLQDEPDHAD
+44 LLRDEPEHDH
-54 EAVAYDA
+54 EHVAYEPITIDTA
-61 VHSDR
+61 P
-66 RSFSLRQLLVPH
+66 FSLRRLLVPH
-78 RKALVASVALVVL
+78 RAALAGSIALVVL

-102 TQIAIDDGIRRANR
+102 TQIAIDDGIRRSNR
-116 SVVITVAVL
+116 AVIVTVAVL
-125 YLLSV
+125 YLVSV

-156 IKVFAHFQ
+156 IKVFSQFQ
-164 RLSIDFFSREKAGR
+164 RLSVDFFSREKAGR

-203 QGLTMVFVTGVLIA
+203 QGLTMVFVTGVLIV
-217 LDPAL
+217 LNPAL
-222 AAVTLLVVVPA
+222 AAVTLLVVVPF
-233 MVAATLWYRARSDA
+233 MLAATLWYRSASDQ

-289 VQDYRQANDVTANV
+289 VDTYRRANDATANV
-303 GGAYGGITETV
+303 GATYGGITETV
-314 GLGGQ
+314 GMAGQ

-330 LDGTM
+330 LDGSM
-335 EIGELVAFV
+335 EIGDLVAFV

-370 VRKIRDLLAEDP
+370 VRKLRDLLAEPP
-382 SVAERVGAAHLPE
+382 SVAERPGAPDLPA
-395 LRGEVRLERVTFA
+395 LAGEVRLDGVTFA
-408 YDEGRPVLHG
+408 YVPGRDVLHD
-418 VDLVIPAGETFAF
+418 VELTIPAGETFAF

-448 LYDPTEGRVLLD
+448 LYDPIAGRVLLD
-460 GIDVREVTLASVRRQ
+460 GIDVRDVTLASVRSQ

-486 GGSIRANVSFARPD
+486 GGSIRANVAFARPS
-500 ASEAE
+500 ATESEI
-505 VLEACRLVGLGDLL
+505 LEACRLVGLGDLL

-524 GLDTPVHERGV
+524 GIDTPVHERGV

-544 LALARAFLARP
+544 LALARAFLAQP

-569 RSEAKIEDA
+569 RSEAKIETA

-606 IHDGEVVE
+606 IHAGEVVE
-614 LGTHD
+614 LG
-619 ELLAHRGRY
+619 AHADLVAHGGRY
-628 AAMVAVWHQG
+628 AAMVQTWDQSVEH
-638 GSAPFA
+638 